1 MHFHFQ
7 HEEITKFI
15 KKHKIHGDILAR
27 LNILNVVLNMQF
39 KVKIKNFALSKYN
52 MYFLFYHL
60 LRSLRTTLVYVKR
73 LPYEIYDFNKDL
85 YHVFPPFKC
94 QKKQIFEK

>member
-27 LNILNVVLNMQF
+27 LNILNEVLNMQF
-39 KVKIKNFALSKYN
+39 KVKIKKFVLS
-52 MYFLFYHL
+52 
-60 LRSLRTTLVYVKR
+60 
-73 LPYEIYDFNKDL
+73 
-85 YHVFPPFKC
+85 
-94 QKKQIFEK
+94 

>member
-15 KKHKIHGDILAR
+15 KKHKIHEDILAR

-39 KVKIKNFALSKYN
+39 KVKIKNFALSKYKYVFSVLPFIAVFEN
-52 MYFLFYHL
+52 YFGLCEKA
-60 LRSLRTTLVYVKR
+60 T
-73 LPYEIYDFNKDL
+73 IWDL
-85 YHVFPPFKC
+85 WF
-94 QKKQIFEK
+94 Q

>member
-27 LNILNVVLNMQF
+27 LNILNEVLNMQF
-39 KVKIKNFALSKYN
+39 KVKICSVLIQICTCIF
-52 MYFLFYHL
+52 YF
-60 LRSLRTTLVYVKR
+60 T
-73 LPYEIYDFNKDL
+73 IYCGL
-85 YHVFPPFKC
+85 
-94 QKKQIFEK
+94 